1 MVLKFIDES
10 QPRFLKT
17 IFYGID
23 GSGKSQGA
31 KLYCE
36 SRELHPVVIDFD
48 LTNHTGLPRLQCD
61 WATDRDVVNGVI
73 EIIKDVEK
81 HPLYDTLIIDGV
93 GTFNNLLLPKG
104 KDSKRS
110 YLVRTLN
117 FKKIWKVLLHA
128 KIHVIFIGQKD
139 MIVTEENESSKFAEM
154 INNMVDY
161 KFHCI
166 HSGKGFNSSDFTYVC
181 TKTRGE
187 LEPLIGKP
195 LVPVEPIHENIIP
208 EKTVVDEPAPEV
220 QNEMPQLINDCI
232 DALTL
237 RGMNITTETVRIC
250 LEGRF
255 KNEDEYDKCIEWLD
269 NIGFGGDI

>member
-1 MVLKFIDES
+1 MDEEIKWTIEYWKGVNERLRKVGMPQVIIDEENKMVYYYR
-10 QPRFLKT
+10 PDFP
-17 IFYGID
+17 
-23 GSGKSQGA
+23 A
-31 KLYCE
+31 PKL
-36 SRELHPVVIDFD
+36 
-48 LTNHTGLPRLQCD
+48 
-61 WATDRDVVNGVI
+61 
-73 EIIKDVEK
+73 
-81 HPLYDTLIIDGV
+81 
-93 GTFNNLLLPKG
+93 
-104 KDSKRS
+104 
-110 YLVRTLN
+110 
-117 FKKIWKVLLHA
+117 
-128 KIHVIFIGQKD
+128 
-139 MIVTEENESSKFAEM
+139 IVTEENESSKFAEM

-195 LVPVEPIHENIIP
+195 LVPVEPIHENIIH

-220 QNEMPQLINDCI
+220 QNEMPQLINECI